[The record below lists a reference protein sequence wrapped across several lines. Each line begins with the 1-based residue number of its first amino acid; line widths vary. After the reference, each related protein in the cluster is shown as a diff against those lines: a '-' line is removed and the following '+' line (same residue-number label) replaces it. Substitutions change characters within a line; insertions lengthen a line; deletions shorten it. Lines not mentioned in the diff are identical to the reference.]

1 MEEETYER
9 EWKKSG
15 ELQDSL
21 IRSGCVSVWVKPP
34 TIT

>member
-9 EWKKSG
+9 MKKSG